1 MKRTLTLAIAAG
13 AILALAACQPTS
25 STGGSDAASSNPTS
39 GATTHSVV
47 GSNAGTSGSSTPT
60 TAPTTAAAA
69 AAGPLLKVS
78 GNGIKNTKQFTTGD
92 NWTIN
97 YTYDCTG
104 VMGGTGNF
112 QVYVDYPNGD
122 IPVNEL
128 GAKGSSSSTA
138 TGSGS
143 HTLKIASECPW
154 TVTVT
159 NG

>member
-1 MKRTLTLAIAAG
+1 MATNKSSSTT
-13 AILALAACQPTS
+13 TS
-25 STGGSDAASSNPTS
+25 SSPTDNPS
-39 GATTHSVV
+39 VGITTHSVV
-47 GSNAGTSGSSTPT
+47 NSGSGNS
-60 TAPTTAAAA
+60 APTTVAAAP
-69 AAGPLLKVS
+69 AGPLLKVT

-104 VMGGTGNF
+104 IMGGQGNF

-138 TGSGS
+138 TGAGT